1 MTENKKKQSEPFLN
15 NPNYS
20 DDMMVNPVVVIQ
32 YLGQEI
38 GNLNIQIASL
48 KTKLKEYEQRG
59 KPVSPSE

>member
-1 MTENKKKQSEPFLN
+1 MTNKKQPDQFMN
-15 NPNYS
+15 MPNTS
-20 DDMMVNPVVVIQ
+20 DDMMVNPVIVIQ